1 MKKRTPI
8 SFVLSNFKLSNK
20 QQNNKPTKVKIPDEL
35 KELEEE
41 LKNINPKVF
50 EGLPKNKKL
59 EILQSLS
66 FTLIQEKSHSGPL
79 PDAETLIRY
88 DSVIPEGA
96 DRIMKMAEI
105 QQNHRISIE
114 SSLVVSQSLQS
125 KLGQIF
131 GLIIGLAGIGCGT
144 YLASIGQDIVGG
156 VIAGGTVVSLVSVF
170 VLGKKSQKKNSEE

>member
-1 MKKRTPI
+1 MSNSKQSNQPAKGKI
-8 SFVLSNFKLSNK
+8 SEDL
-20 QQNNKPTKVKIPDEL
+20 Q
-35 KELEEE
+35 ELEQE

-50 EGLPKNKKL
+50 EGLTQNKKL

-79 PDAETLIRY
+79 PDAETLIKY
-88 DSVIPEGA
+88 NSVIPKGA
-96 DRIMKMAEI
+96 DRIMKMAEN

-114 SSLVVSQSLQS
+114 SSLVSSQSSQS

-144 YLASIGQDIVGG
+144 YLASIGQDVVGSI
-156 VIAGGTVVSLVSVF
+156 IAGGTVVSLVSVF
-170 VLGKKSQKKNSEE
+170 VLGKKAQKKKSED